1 MENKD
6 LLNLID
12 ILPIYIKENLLKNP
26 NKESLIE
33 IVMDLGRKPEA
44 RFPWGPEYIADKV
57 ISWQDIDYSIKR
69 VGKFS
74 DDNRA
79 GIERTLHR
87 ISCIRNR
94 QGLIIGV
101 TCRVGR
107 AMFGTITS
115 IRDLLESNQSILILG
130 KPGVGKT
137 TTIREIAR
145 VFSEE
150 LEKRVVIIDTSNEIA
165 GDNDIPHIG
174 IGRARRMQVKKSE
187 LQHKVMI
194 EAVENHMPEVI
205 IIDEIGTELETLAAR
220 TISERGV
227 TLVGT
232 AHGNDLESLIK
243 NPTLTDLIGGIQSV
257 TISDEEAR
265 RRGTQ
270 KSIME
275 RKSTSAFQIA
285 IEINRRECW
294 TVHRNIEKSIDSILH
309 NHPLNLQNRKIEN
322 ASQTIIKY
330 TTIEDSI
337 FKTPLLK
344 ENWRKNSKVKKPAQN
359 SLELEPTKTNNNT
372 NHLIQNSTITIY
384 NISITQSY
392 IKKASQK
399 LNVNIVFTKDIEKT
413 NAIIALN
420 SHLIRNN
427 KIQEISLKNNIPI
440 IAVKNNT
447 VAQIVQTLEGML
459 KSNTNGSS
467 KTMETLNP

>member
-1 MENKD
+1 MQNKD

-12 ILPIYIKENLLKNP
+12 ILPIYIKKSLIEQSDNN
-26 NKESLIE
+26 ESLIE

-44 RFPWGPEYIADKV
+44 RFSWGHEYLSDRV
-57 ISWQDIDYSIKR
+57 VSWQDIDYSIKR
-69 VGKFS
+69 IGEFS

-94 QGLIIGV
+94 KGLVIGL

-107 AMFGTITS
+107 ALFGTINS
-115 IRDLLESNQSILILG
+115 IRDLLESNDSILILG

-137 TTIREIAR
+137 TTIREISR
-145 VFSEE
+145 IFSEE

-165 GDNDIPHIG
+165 GDNDIPHTS

-205 IIDEIGTELETLAAR
+205 IIDEIGTELESFAAR

-243 NPTLTDLIGGIQSV
+243 NPTLTDLIGGIQNV
-257 TISDEEAR
+257 TLSDEEAK

-275 RKSTSAFQIA
+275 RKSNSAFQIG
-285 IEINRRECW
+285 IEINERECW
-294 TVHRNIEKSIDSILH
+294 VVHRNIEKSVDSILH
-309 NHPLNLQNRKIEN
+309 NQNLNLQHRIVENPECTRIEYRN
-322 ASQTIIKY
+322 NQ
-330 TTIEDSI
+330 ELL
-337 FKTPLLK
+337 PLLNIQFPK
-344 ENWRKNSKVKKPAQN
+344 QNWRKETQFLTPLSNQPNLLHNFNKLLVHNNVKQEN
-359 SLELEPTKTNNNT
+359 
-372 NHLIQNSTITIY
+372 LIYTLSVSNKIIDEAC
-384 NISITQSY
+384 
-392 IKKASQK
+392 KKLK
-399 LNVNIVFTKDIEKT
+399 LNVILTKNIEKA
-413 NAIIALN
+413 NVILILE
-420 SHLIRNN
+420 SHLEKN
-427 KIQEISLKNNIPI
+427 KKIKEILVKKNIPI
-440 IAVKNNT
+440 ITIKNNT
-447 VAQIVQTLEGML
+447 VAQITKTLGDML
-459 KSNTNGSS
+459 KSKSNE
-467 KTMETLNP
+467 TMS

>member
-1 MENKD
+1 
-6 LLNLID
+6 
-12 ILPIYIKENLLKNP
+12 
-26 NKESLIE
+26 
-33 IVMDLGRKPEA
+33 
-44 RFPWGPEYIADKV
+44 
-57 ISWQDIDYSIKR
+57 
-69 VGKFS
+69 
-74 DDNRA
+74 
-79 GIERTLHR
+79 
-87 ISCIRNR
+87 
-94 QGLIIGV
+94 
-101 TCRVGR
+101 
-107 AMFGTITS
+107 
-115 IRDLLESNQSILILG
+115 
-130 KPGVGKT
+130 
-137 TTIREIAR
+137 
-145 VFSEE
+145 
-150 LEKRVVIIDTSNEIA
+150 
-165 GDNDIPHIG
+165 
-174 IGRARRMQVKKSE
+174 MQVKKSE